1 MNKLTRADLADTVKI
16 AEVVGDKCDKRW
28 HRGRLST
35 AGIDGMTRLDFF
47 VTPEDARIKMVKD
60 FILGGHP
67 GRLKGHEVRKPGG
80 GCRVIASEMTVEHA
94 AGYVLYDALEPII
107 RPLLTKNCLLYVP
120 GRVMR
125 DDITDTIRIARSPQ
139 YKVVVTPDIFH
150 FFDELSWKHLRR
162 KVQDLPLAE
171 DLVEFIMATA
181 RAEIVTE
188 RGHIL
193 RRDKG
198 IGQGLVIA
206 PLLANLYLAETD
218 ERASRRMGRIGVPY
232 TRASDNFILLCPTVE
247 AAQEALAILAE
258 ELQVVRLKIKPETKT
273 VHDLENM
280 FNAPTWLGIKFTRNE
295 AWVPAK
301 VIEKKAQEYQRDIDR
316 GLLDQKGLE
325 ERLEH
330 LERYY
335 EHLVGSDSA
344 RRAKRAIYSRVSTTF
359 APGGRKGGHQQVR
372 RQVQRSISTDDFRTG
387 RGSTPPPAGCACQGE
402 PDHRDGSRDERPTSI
417 IGMPHGQ
424 EPDGSGH
431 EADVGTAMAI
441 ENPPCPSS
449 RITQPE
455 PSSQVAIPS
464 LQVGGMSSLPL
475 QGQEASS
482 QRSRGET
489 PIVTEEAETISGSS
503 SSGATHIETLF
514 ASPSGGKSQPDAD
527 PAMQYKHRHHR
538 AQKTIERTRAMLDHG
553 WRIYASAVTTEVVEL
568 RLRPIIGPEVV
579 GYVIPVETDS
589 KTAAEVEAI
598 TIALERLHRERG
610 VRYAEV
616 RVTDPTLV
624 GFFEKN
630 WNVRSPAV
638 GRWLR
643 ELFRVVDGLYS
654 GRVTFIAAGPNPASH
669 ERAHGRTRQ

>member
-1 MNKLTRADLADTVKI
+1 VNKLTRADLANSEKI

-28 HRGRLST
+28 HRGRLDT

-47 VTPEDARIKMVKD
+47 VTPEDLRIKMVLD
-60 FILGGHP
+60 FILRGTP
-67 GRLKGHEVRKPGG
+67 GQLKGHEVRKPGG

-107 RPLLTKNCLLYVP
+107 RALLTKNCQLYVP

-139 YKVVVTPDIFH
+139 YTVVVTPDIHH

-162 KVQDLPLAE
+162 KLRELPLAD

-181 RAEIVTE
+181 KAEIVTE
-188 RGHIL
+188 RGRIL

-206 PLLANLYLAETD
+206 PLLANLYLAGTD
-218 ERASRRMGRIGVPY
+218 ERASRRLGRIGVLY
-232 TRASDNFILLCPTVE
+232 TRASDNFILPCPTVE
-247 AAQEALAILAE
+247 VAQEALAILEE
-258 ELQVVRLKIKPETKT
+258 ELQLARLKIKPETKT
-273 VHDLENM
+273 VHDLENK
-280 FNAPTWLGIKFTRNE
+280 FNAPVWLGIKFTRKE

-316 GLLDQKGLE
+316 GLLEQKGLE

-344 RRAKRAIYSRVSTTF
+344 RRAKRAIYSRVNTTF
-359 APGGRKGGHQQVR
+359 APGGKKGGHQQVR
-372 RQVQRSISTDDFRTG
+372 RQVQRSISKDDFRTG
-387 RGSTPPPAGCACQGE
+387 RGSSPPPAGCARQGE

-417 IGMPHGQ
+417 IGMPPRQ
-424 EPDGSGH
+424 EPDGPGQ
-431 EADVGTAMAI
+431 EANAGTTVATEI
-441 ENPPCPSS
+441 PPCPSS
-449 RITQPE
+449 RNTQPD
-455 PSSQVAIPS
+455 PPSQVAIPS
-464 LQVGGMSSLPL
+464 PQEAGMSSLPL
-475 QGQEASS
+475 QGQEACSS
-482 QRSRGET
+482 WKGEGET
-489 PIVTEEAETISGSS
+489 PIVTEEGETITGSS
-503 SSGATHIETLF
+503 SSGATTTETLL
-514 ASPSGGKSQPDAD
+514 ASPNGGKSQPEDD
-527 PAMQYKHRHHR
+527 PAKQQYRHRLHR

-553 WRIYASAVTTEVVEL
+553 WRIYARAVSTAVVEI
-568 RLRPIIGPEVV
+568 RARPIIGPEVI
-579 GYVIPVETDS
+579 GYIIPVEANS

-624 GFFEKN
+624 GFFDQN
-630 WNVRSPAV
+630 WHVRSPAV
-638 GRWLR
+638 GRRLR
-643 ELFRVVDGLYS
+643 ELLRVVDDLFG
-654 GRVTFIAAGPNPASH
+654 GRVEFVTGSSRWAFSHQETGP
-669 ERAHGRTRQ
+669 